1 MGEIPAGEK
10 AWLVSAGEFCV
21 RPAGTMKLRF
31 NLNKSGEYGAG
42 FVITRVC
49 PQNFFCDFRG

>member
-31 NLNKSGEYGAG
+31 NLNKAENTGLDS
-42 FVITRVC
+42 
-49 PQNFFCDFRG
+49 